1 MREGLAA
8 GVIVAGLLLAGCS
21 SGATPADQ
29 PDAPG
34 RSAPQKTLPTSDP
47 CAVLTEEQLKTLV
60 LDQEPKQ
67 AEQNG
72 KQGCEFRSGAPGA
85 PGWSVFVAADPTGT
99 YQQFVQANQGAQE
112 LPIAGYPS
120 AIVNDETGCHLT
132 MDVTDAGSL
141 KLTALVGP
149 GAPLEVGGSCDA
161 AAKVAESVLQ
171 NLPSA

>member
-29 PDAPG
+29 PGAPG

-72 KQGCEFRSGAPGA
+72 LQGCEFRSGG
-85 PGWSVFVAADPTGT
+85 GWSVFVAADAAGT
-99 YQQFVQANQGAQE
+99 YQQFVEANQGAQE
-112 LPIAGYPS
+112 LPLAGYPS

-132 MDVTDAGSL
+132 MDVADAGSL